1 MSDEQWGPW
10 IEHDGSGCPDNV
22 RGRVIHVIFE
32 APDAS
37 PMENSGLMV
46 DAVMA
51 HSWRAP
57 RDADAPLGVGRVG
70 DPRIPR
76 LPALT
81 VAHARQDGTQLAA
94 LVHER
99 HPRAPRTGPLVA
111 QPGRRPAQ
119 ECLCSTGGIHR
130 G

>member
-51 HSWRAP
+51 CCESWNGEKYGWAGGHNARWMGFSDKMRWVTRYRIRQLSSAASITAILERIAADP
-57 RDADAPLGVGRVG
+57 HPVKEDA
-70 DPRIPR
+70 
-76 LPALT
+76 
-81 VAHARQDGTQLAA
+81 AA
-94 LVHER
+94 
-99 HPRAPRTGPLVA
+99 
-111 QPGRRPAQ
+111 
-119 ECLCSTGGIHR
+119 
-130 G
+130 